1 MSHDKPVW
9 KSRPPSCPLYQVS
22 SWYVVLPAWP
32 VSLESTVEI
41 MLKTTL
47 RTPSGFRNPQNCWSA
62 KFSFCHWTLTTPS
75 PQASP
80 LLPTCSHSS
89 LLALPPT
96 RPTSFQ
102 LRAFA
107 LSTLDSW
114 SIYMVVWLASFRALL
129 KCHHSK
135 EPCLMS
141 PIHNTPLTSFKLL
154 FFHFFIWVIHI
165 NFQKFLMF
173 TNRKP
178 VSINS
183 TSPSFSPWDFINP
196 HSGPINLYTHLGH
209 STPWESYNIYL
220 LMAGFFQLHNVFMV
234 WIHYET
240 CSFLFWAA

>member
-32 VSLESTVEI
+32 VSLESTVE
-41 MLKTTL
+41 
-47 RTPSGFRNPQNCWSA
+47 
-62 KFSFCHWTLTTPS
+62 FSNAENHTEDPVRVQKSSELLICKIRLLSLDLDYPLT
-75 PQASP
+75 
-80 LLPTCSHSS
+80 SS
-89 LLALPPT
+89 LTPAPYLQPLSLLVLPPT
-96 RPTSFQ
+96 HPTSFQ

-114 SIYMVVWLASFRALL
+114 SIYMVVWPASFRALL

-135 EPCLMS
+135 EPCLAS
-141 PIHNTPLTSFKLL
+141 PTHNTPLTCFKLL

-173 TNRKP
+173 TNRKS

-183 TSPSFSPWDFINP
+183 TSPSFNP
-196 HSGPINLYTHLGH
+196 
-209 STPWESYNIYL
+209 
-220 LMAGFFQLHNVFMV
+220 
-234 WIHYET
+234 
-240 CSFLFWAA
+240 